1 MKVRMKI
8 KINAPF
14 QSHTRV
20 TDCPGSPPVIRVLN
34 KTRSTSV
41 ELPIYV
47 NKSIKRIA
55 PFSLS
60 NSAHTLRSAASTAG
74 TYSSSGRAVGSDSGA
89 ETGLSPRRPHPRA
102 ANRATAA
109 WLETSTDA
117 GYGYIGRRR
126 LAFSVW
132 VAIGYLS
139 TVRVWMDSV
148 EHYSPASSRSRV
160 AFSTSPHHGSTLD
173 SSFRGFSG
181 SL

>member
-1 MKVRMKI
+1 MPM
-8 KINAPF
+8 
-14 QSHTRV
+14 Q
-20 TDCPGSPPVIRVLN
+20 C
-34 KTRSTSV
+34 
-41 ELPIYV
+41 V

-132 VAIGYLS
+132 VAFGYLS
-139 TVRVWMDSV
+139 TVWVWMDSA
-148 EHYSPASSRSRV
+148 EHYSPASSRSKV
-160 AFSTSPHHGSTLD
+160 AFSTSPHHGSTFD

>member
-1 MKVRMKI
+1 MKVQMKI

-20 TDCPGSPPVIRVLN
+20 TDCPGSPPVN
-34 KTRSTSV
+34 KTRHHQFNRRCRC
-41 ELPIYV
+41 E
-47 NKSIKRIA
+47 NKEIKRIA

-74 TYSSSGRAVGSDSGA
+74 TYSSLGRAVGSDSGA

-132 VAIGYLS
+132 VAFGYLS
-139 TVRVWMDSV
+139 TVWVWMDSA

-160 AFSTSPHHGSTLD
+160 AFSTSPHHGSTFD